1 MNGDSAVHVQ
11 LDALLVRGSYHDGFE
26 TSFLATVNQ
35 PIDRHNASSSSS
47 SN

>member
-1 MNGDSAVHVQ
+1 MNGDSAYRVQ

-35 PIDRHNASSSSS
+35 PIESS
-47 SN
+47 